1 MIYLFRE
8 ILFMQMKNFIIL
20 SLLLFCIF
28 ISSQKLNDEIFV
40 IYKLKS
46 EKNLNKSK
54 TNSLKHQTIYGSS
67 ENLHNDF
74 EKDLMKFGYKKVEN
88 QKSNRI
94 FEKLNSFKEGK
105 NSYETACLKVY
116 RDILIYKN
124 QHNKIIKIIKIC
136 TSCYANQVVTP
147 KSNYELL
154 MNFEDYD
161 SLEELLR

>member
-1 MIYLFRE
+1 MS
-8 ILFMQMKNFIIL
+8 MKQIIIL
-20 SLLLFCIF
+20 LSIFFCGYF
-28 ISSQKLNDEIFV
+28 SSQKFNDEIFV

-67 ENLHNDF
+67 KSENLHNDF

-88 QKSNRI
+88 QNTNAV
-94 FEKLNSFKEGK
+94 FEKINSLKEGK

-116 RDILIYKN
+116 RDILVYKD
-124 QHNKIIKIIKIC
+124 QHNKIMKIIKIC
-136 TSCYANQVVTP
+136 TSCYANQVITP

-161 SLEELLR
+161 SLQQLLK